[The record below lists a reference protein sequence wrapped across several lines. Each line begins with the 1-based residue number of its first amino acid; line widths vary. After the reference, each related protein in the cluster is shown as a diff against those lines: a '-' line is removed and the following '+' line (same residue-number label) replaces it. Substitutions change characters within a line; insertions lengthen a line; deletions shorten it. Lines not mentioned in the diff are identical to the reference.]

1 MTHVAAWFSKLFRKA
16 RPLIGVVHVAPLP
29 GAPSKRS
36 LAAIR
41 GIRDHLLE
49 LRDLDLSLLPSAGPS
64 P

>member
-1 MTHVAAWFSKLFRKA
+1 M
-16 RPLIGVVHVAPLP
+16 APLP
-29 GAPSKRS
+29 GTPSKRS